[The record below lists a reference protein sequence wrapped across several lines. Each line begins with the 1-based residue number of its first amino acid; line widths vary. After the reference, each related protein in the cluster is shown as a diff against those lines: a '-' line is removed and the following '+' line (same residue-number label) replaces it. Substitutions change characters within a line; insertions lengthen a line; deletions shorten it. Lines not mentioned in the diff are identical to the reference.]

1 MFNKDDVGSGKVQC
15 VGGLRWLR
23 GRRGEHILLNVFGD
37 RQINRKRGG
46 VPPLFFDENILKYI
60 FGIAPRGLFTVN
72 CFACVIRLVRVRC
85 VSCSCLQ
92 CHL

>member
-1 MFNKDDVGSGKVQC
+1 M
-15 VGGLRWLR
+15 R
-23 GRRGEHILLNVFGD
+23 GWRGEHILLNVFGD

-60 FGIAPRGLFTVN
+60 FGFIYLDLYVWGYSVWVIPLFSVN
-72 CFACVIRLVRVRC
+72 YFTWVIRLVGARC